1 MFYSYNASSSSRR
14 LVPKHSVRNTLI
26 DAIEE
31 AETKRFSIK
40 DFYDTAEKF
49 PGQVSISNFSPC
61 QGQVDHFTDPR
72 NRVDVLA
79 SVSSAPDNHN
89 SFHVDIDQSVCACT
103 NLESSLLDHIMST
116 TSAFQIPSS
125 PSSLSPFASKLKS
138 EALAV
143 EKEVLHSH
151 AKKLAYTRQSRFGT
165 AVKQLSASLK
175 DVESDHLPVRI
186 IQLILDSFPFA
197 FIFSHTQLDP
207 TLKRVRPYNKR
218 SASKFNQLKELVS
231 PEFTIVDLG
240 YGNGR
245 APLRLA
251 VRSPVDIVKG
261 CCQDIVHSWR
271 TRPSYSNFPGCTP
284 AELFCDSSARWGN
297 ANHHE
302 TVTLSVECLQLGT
315 AVLALARGNKSG
327 TLQPDQINIVFE
339 TYNQKASSQFASI
352 GM

>member
-1 MFYSYNASSSSRR
+1 M
-14 LVPKHSVRNTLI
+14 LI
-26 DAIEE
+26 DAIVKSD
-31 AETKRFSIK
+31 TKLFSFK
-40 DFYDTAEKF
+40 DSYDFVEKLS
-49 PGQVSISNFSPC
+49 GKVSISDFCPC
-61 QGQVDHFTDPR
+61 QEQVDHFTDPR
-72 NRVDVLA
+72 NRVDVFA

-103 NLESSLLDHIMST
+103 NLESSLLDKIMSS
-116 TSAFQIPSS
+116 TSAFQTPSS
-125 PSSLSPFASKLKS
+125 PSSLSSFASKMKS

-143 EKEVLHSH
+143 ENEIQHSH
-151 AKKLAYTRQSRFGT
+151 AKKLAYSRQSRFGT

-175 DVESDHLPVRI
+175 DVESDQLPVRI

-207 TLKRVRPYNKR
+207 TLKRVRPYNKK

-231 PEFTIVDLG
+231 SEFTIVDLG

-251 VRSPVDIVKG
+251 VRSPVDCVKE
-261 CCQDIVHSWR
+261 CCQSIVHSWR

-284 AELFCDSSARWGN
+284 AEFFCNSSARWGN

-327 TLQPDQINIVFE
+327 TLQPHQINVVFE